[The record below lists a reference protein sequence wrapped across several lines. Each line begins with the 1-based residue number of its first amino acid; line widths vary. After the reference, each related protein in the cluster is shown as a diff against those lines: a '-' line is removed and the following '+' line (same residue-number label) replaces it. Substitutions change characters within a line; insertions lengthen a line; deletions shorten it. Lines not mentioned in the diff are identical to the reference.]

1 MSSFRKEIENYLEQW
16 PENEAIISYDFSK
29 DEINYGKRRDDR
41 EITKLPGDEEYVRA
55 YIVTKLVNE
64 LGYNIKDIAFEKE
77 YNIGRPKKVGAR
89 IDIIVYYP
97 NSNDIFMY
105 IELKAPDKYK
115 SERDDAI
122 KNQLFSLAAQETNT
136 ENNKIDYLVYYSL
149 NDLDCS
155 DVLTLIDYKKY
166 NNYTAWNNSPNYYTE
181 IPHAYNKVP
190 DESDKRHFGIND
202 IDSRIEG
209 VLSSVN
215 QHLNYTEVKDSL
227 LFINTCILSLFND
240 EFRENIVK
248 GIHDNDST
256 LTIINKMKEYI
267 LKSGGEIDRYQFT
280 NPDNK
285 KSIATLIKST
295 CTAMESKKE
304 LNSKIYSLL
313 DCLKDIAK
321 RIFPVILKG
330 SNEDKLYV
338 SETIY
343 KYIYIYKSGKNSII
357 STPANITNFMVQLLE
372 LKENDYFIEFTSGFG
387 NFTLSYLLHIIN
399 NYESVNGEKV
409 SGIEV
414 EDYIYL
420 FYITTL
426 RIIGLNLIQALNGDM
441 MGLKNIK
448 DLIPTYN
455 GKDKVGAC
463 MNPPFG
469 GKDNKV
475 AAKLV
480 LKGCEL
486 LPKGSLFAV
495 ILPYVFAIGSAS
507 KDGFSAPKFHKDL
520 LAENTLL
527 ASFSLADGTFGVA
540 ASTVVT
546 ALLIK
551 TGVPHFKKKKG
562 KTVKDKEGNPIP
574 NEKTYLLFCKDD
586 GYKILKNTR
595 VEKKKG
601 LGKEK
606 TDTWLQ
612 DYKNKVINPIKSTY
626 INIGE
631 KDEWLIEAY
640 MKTDYSEL
648 SQKDFEKTV
657 RSFLA
662 YKIDNGKVEI

>member
-1 MSSFRKEIENYLEQW
+1 MSSFRRDVENYLNGW
-16 PENEAIISYDFSK
+16 PNNEAIISFDFSK
-29 DEINYGKRRDDR
+29 DEIIYGKRRDNR

-55 YIVTKLVNE
+55 YIVSKLVNE

-97 NSNDIFMY
+97 NSNDIFMF

-115 SERDDAI
+115 AEREEAI
-122 KNQLFSLAAQETNT
+122 KNQLFSLAAQEVNS
-136 ENNKIDYLVYYSL
+136 ESNKIDYLVYYSL
-149 NDLDCS
+149 NDSDCT
-155 DVLTLIDYKKY
+155 DVVTLIDYKKY
-166 NNYTAWNNSPNYYTE
+166 NNFSLWNDSPNYYTE

-190 DESDKRHFGIND
+190 NESDRRHFGIND
-202 IDSRIEG
+202 VDSRIEG

-215 QHLNYTEVKDSL
+215 QHLNYTEVKNSL
-227 LFINTCILSLFND
+227 LFINTCILALFND
-240 EFRENIVK
+240 EFRTNIVK
-248 GIHDNDST
+248 GIYDNDST
-256 LTIINKMKEYI
+256 ATIIHKMQEYI

-280 NPDNK
+280 NSDNK
-285 KSIATLIKST
+285 KSIASLIKST

-304 LNSKIYSLL
+304 LNSNIYSLL

-372 LKENDYFIEFTSGFG
+372 LKENDYFIEFASGFG

-399 NYESVNGEKV
+399 NYESINGEKV
-409 SGIEV
+409 SGIEI

-441 MGLKNIK
+441 LGIKNIK

-455 GKDKVGAC
+455 GRDKVGAC

-480 LKGCEL
+480 LKGCEI

-520 LAENTLL
+520 LENNTLL

-546 ALLIK
+546 TLLIK
-551 TGVPHFKKKKG
+551 TGIPHFKKENG
-562 KTVKDKEGNPIP
+562 KRIKDEDGNYIP
-574 NEKTYLLFCKDD
+574 NEKTFLLYCKDD

-595 VEKKKG
+595 VEKRKG

-606 TDTWLQ
+606 INSWLE
-612 DYKNKVINPIKSTY
+612 DYKNKNINPLKSAY
-626 INIGE
+626 INVGE

-648 SQKDFEKTV
+648 KQFDFEQTV

-662 YKIDNGKVEI
+662 YKIENGKVKI